1 MKARQIPESPGEPE
15 ESPGFLLWQLANA
28 WQRQMRTVLSPLG
41 LTYVQAMLLTA
52 LLRLEAR
59 EAITGMPI
67 TQGDLAR
74 FCQAD
79 ATMTSQ
85 VLRTLEAKG
94 LLERS
99 RGADARARL
108 PRLTLA
114 GRSLAERALPLAE
127 AVDRE
132 FFDLP
137 TQGRKLTAADS
148 GMEVDLRALWSRQ
161 RGSDDLDS

>member
-1 MKARQIPESPGEPE
+1 MKARQIPDSPGQPD

-28 WQRQMRTVLSPLG
+28 WQRQMRIVLSPLG

-52 LLRLEAR
+52 LLRLEER
-59 EAITGMPI
+59 EAITGTPI

-108 PRLTLA
+108 PRLTAA
-114 GRSLAERALPLAE
+114 GRALAERALPLAE

-137 TQGRKLTAADS
+137 RQSRKPISNDS
-148 GMEVDLRALWSRQ
+148 ELMVDLRMLWARQ
-161 RGSDDLDS
+161 RDNGELAS

>member
-1 MKARQIPESPGEPE
+1 MKARQVPDSPGRPE

-28 WQRQMRTVLSPLG
+28 WQRQMRIVLSPLG

-52 LLRLEAR
+52 LLRLEQR
-59 EAITGMPI
+59 EAVTGTPI

-108 PRLTLA
+108 PRLTVA

-127 AVDRE
+127 AVDRD

-137 TQGRKLTAADS
+137 GQNRKLMAGDA
-148 GMEVDLRALWSRQ
+148 GLMVDLRMLWARQ
-161 RGSDDLDS
+161 RDSGELDS

>member
-1 MKARQIPESPGEPE
+1 MKARQVPDSPGQPE

-28 WQRQMRTVLSPLG
+28 WQRQMRIVLSPLG

-52 LLRLEAR
+52 LLRLEQR
-59 EAITGMPI
+59 EAVTGTPI

-127 AVDRE
+127 AVDRD

-137 TQGRKLTAADS
+137 RQNRKLTAGDAGLVADLRMLWTRQRDS
-148 GMEVDLRALWSRQ
+148 GE
-161 RGSDDLDS
+161 LDS

>member
-1 MKARQIPESPGEPE
+1 MKARQIPDSPGEPE

-28 WQRQMRTVLSPLG
+28 WQRQMRIVLAPLG

-52 LLRLEAR
+52 LLRLEQR

-127 AVDRE
+127 TVDRE

-137 TQGRKLTAADS
+137 KQGRKTVPNDS
-148 GMEVDLRALWSRQ
+148 ALMVDLRTLWTRQ
-161 RGSDDLDS
+161 RGSGGLDA

>member
-1 MKARQIPESPGEPE
+1 MKARQIPDAPGEPE

-28 WQRQMRTVLSPLG
+28 WQRQMRIVLSPLG

-52 LLRLEAR
+52 LLRLEQR
-59 EAITGMPI
+59 EAATGASI

-99 RGADARARL
+99 RGVDARARL
-108 PRLTLA
+108 PRLTVA

-127 AVDRE
+127 TVDRD
-132 FFDLP
+132 FFGLP
-137 TQGRKLTAADS
+137 RQGRGLTANDS
-148 GMEVDLRALWSRQ
+148 GPVVDLRMLWTRQ
-161 RGSDDLDS
+161 RGSGALDS